1 MEPVASLQMET
12 GDGLTLESL
21 LGSGGMEEQLVERMV
36 LHQAMGQLPEQE
48 RKVLLLRYD
57 QGMTQSNVS
66 RLVNTMVAYGYL
78 EKDERKTRALS
89 VKGGS
94 GTAFRSVP
102 ILGTV
107 TAGLPILAQED
118 TIGYVPYDG
127 PEQGEMFA
135 LQVRGESMI
144 GAGILDGDIVLVR
157 RQNTAISGQI
167 IVAMIGEEAT
177 VKRLALRADGVWLMP
192 ENPAFEPIDGREC
205 AILGLVVSLYRPH
218 V

>member
-1 MEPVASLQMET
+1 MNKLSPMRQRILDYVTTFTRQNGYPPTVREICDAVGLRSPSTVHSHLKILQE
-12 GDGLTLESL
+12 G
-21 LGSGGMEEQLVERMV
+21 
-36 LHQAMGQLPEQE
+36 
-48 RKVLLLRYD
+48 
-57 QGMTQSNVS
+57 
-66 RLVNTMVAYGYL
+66 GYL

-102 ILGTV
+102 VLGTV

-118 TIGYVPYDG
+118 TLGYVPYDG

-135 LQVRGESMI
+135 LKVRGESMI

-167 IVAMIGEEAT
+167 VVALLGDEAT
-177 VKRLALRADGVWLMP
+177 VKRLSLQSSGVWLLP
-192 ENPAFEPIDGREC
+192 ENPAFEPIDGQEC
-205 AILGLVVSLYRPH
+205 SILGVAVSLYRPRL
-218 V
+218 